1 MPNEKPSTK
10 PAAPADGQTE
20 SHGRIVTGRA
30 ELERQLRQSE
40 ENIVQLGVQA
50 RKIAH
55 DLNNVLTGIV
65 GYHELII
72 ELLPPDD
79 QARHFLTEAR
89 NSCLRARTLV
99 ERLGTL
105 ANKDETTPP

>member
-1 MPNEKPSTK
+1 MPNEKPSRK
-10 PAAPADGQTE
+10 SAAPADGHTE
-20 SHGRIVTGRA
+20 SHDRNGTERA
-30 ELERQLRQSE
+30 DLERQLRQSE
-40 ENIVQLGVQA
+40 ETIAELGVRA

-79 QARHFLTEAR
+79 QARQFLSEAR

-105 ANKDETTPP
+105 GRKDETTSP

>member
-1 MPNEKPSTK
+1 MPKQTSSNKTATPTGGS
-10 PAAPADGQTE
+10 TE
-20 SHGRIVTGRA
+20 SHDRIVTERA
-30 ELERQLRQSE
+30 ELERQLRQAE
-40 ENIVQLGVQA
+40 KDIVELGAQA

-79 QARHFLTEAR
+79 QAGHFLGEAR

-99 ERLGTL
+99 ERLGSLGSKEDSTL
-105 ANKDETTPP
+105 A

>member
-1 MPNEKPSTK
+1 MPKQTPSTK
-10 PAAPADGQTE
+10 TETPAGGSNE
-20 SHGRIVTGRA
+20 SHDRIVTERA
-30 ELERQLRQSE
+30 GLERQLRESKNDIAE
-40 ENIVQLGVQA
+40 LGVQA
-50 RKIAH
+50 RRIAH

-79 QARHFLTEAR
+79 QARHFLGEAR

-99 ERLGTL
+99 ERLGSL
-105 ANKDETTPP
+105 GSKDEAPPA